1 MSEFEVYY
9 LAVGPLFFLRSKALL
24 DAFLKSGICLS
35 RWNQILRAFSATS
48 ASAITAAVNKWWSSP
63 AGQSAYRAA
72 QSTINVEI
80 ERGGNFGIGFGS
92 GVLWRVSNV
101 TYTVGGQI
109 VNLGRVGDQWGYNTR
124 EAAVLVGRNAANS
137 GIQSALKA
145 AQKAIEEAAAWQKFQ
160 SITPASILGFFPSR
174 SNGKTSTSGSQ
185 VNVHVE
191 MSLEFKA
198 KKTCRGCSGAARA
211 VGLSNILDPVQA
223 AAAASSARCSWVKDG
238 KPKITYQLK
247 VDEDPAICSQ
257 LMASIRSFV
266 QGLDPAAIARR
277 LTVSPPPEQIA
288 DNKFNDFIIGL
299 NAPTCNGPS
308 SAEGSLSTP
317 LRVGTVKVA
326 WNSFPTPN

>member
-1 MSEFEVYY
+1 MSEFEIYY
-9 LAVGPLFFLRSKALL
+9 LAVAPLLFLRSKALL

-72 QSTINVEI
+72 QSTINVQLE
-80 ERGGNFGIGFGS
+80 GLTVTGAPVPS
-92 GVLWRVSNV
+92 AWRVINV
-101 TYTVGGQI
+101 TYTVGGQS
-109 VNLGRVGDQWGYNTR
+109 VNLGRVGSQTGYFSQQN
-124 EAAVLVGRNAANS
+124 AISVGRNAANS
-137 GIQSALKA
+137 AIQSALKA
-145 AQKAIEEAAAWQKFQ
+145 AQKATEEAAAWQKFQ

-223 AAAASSARCSWVKDG
+223 EAAASSARCSWVKDG